1 MKRSRSLTRQAQPS
15 VDEPAATRRK
25 LQMDLGAVTNTLSE
39 DAHGRM
45 DREVFGTAALF
56 ETLLEKAGD
65 DPNFLSAAAFLLATI
80 VSTSKPLL
88 DPKYGETQNAKALLE
103 EHPNL
108 AEKLRVAWKDGTFKG
123 IRNLSAVNFS
133 LGTTPS

>member
-15 VDEPAATRRK
+15 VNKPAATRRK
-25 LQMDLGAVTNTLSE
+25 LQMDLGAVANTLSD

-45 DREVFGTAALF
+45 DREVFGTASLAK
-56 ETLLEKAGD
+56 TPLEKAGD
-65 DPNFLSAAAFLLATI
+65 DPDFLSAAAFVLATI

-88 DPKYGETQNAKALLE
+88 DPKYGEIQNAKALLE

-108 AEKLRVAWKDGTFKG
+108 AEKLRMAWKDGSFKG
-123 IRNLSAVNFS
+123 IRNLSAMHFS